1 MVLRTAAVLFML
13 FIATSA
19 KTQTRPVK
27 ELAPGVFYYFGD
39 ELRQM
44 SANCVWII
52 FEDYVLAIDAN
63 YPWGAEE
70 IIAEIKK
77 TSGKPVKFLFD
88 THYHHDHTFGNGVFV
103 DAGAVIVSTI
113 ETAREMHTLGQ
124 HEWDNGS
131 AYSGRSM
138 KGYRR
143 EFPSLTFR
151 QQLIFDDGTHR
162 VELRK
167 MGPAH
172 TGGDAVAYLPKE
184 KILVT
189 GDLFVNGNPW
199 GNNVEDAD
207 ADYDRW
213 IGVLDSMSRWNVK
226 IVIPGHGEP
235 GTVESLR
242 RQSAYLKDMLRQVR
256 EGIRDGKSKKEL
268 VEEID
273 LSEYP
278 VYGENKVS
286 TRRSIGAM
294 YDRLSRE

>member
-1 MVLRTAAVLFML
+1 
-13 FIATSA
+13 
-19 KTQTRPVK
+19 
-27 ELAPGVFYYFGD
+27 
-39 ELRQM
+39 
-44 SANCVWII
+44 
-52 FEDYVLAIDAN
+52 
-63 YPWGAEE
+63 
-70 IIAEIKK
+70 
-77 TSGKPVKFLFD
+77 
-88 THYHHDHTFGNGVFV
+88 
-103 DAGAVIVSTI
+103 
-113 ETAREMHTLGQ
+113 
-124 HEWDNGS
+124 
-131 AYSGRSM
+131 
-138 KGYRR
+138 
-143 EFPSLTFR
+143 
-151 QQLIFDDGTHR
+151 
-162 VELRK
+162 

-213 IGVLDSMSRWNVK
+213 IGVLDSMSRWDVK